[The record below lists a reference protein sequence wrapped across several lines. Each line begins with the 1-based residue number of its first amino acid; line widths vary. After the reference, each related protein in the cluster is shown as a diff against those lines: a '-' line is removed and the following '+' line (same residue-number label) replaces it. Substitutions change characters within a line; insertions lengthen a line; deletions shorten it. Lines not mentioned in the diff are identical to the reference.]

1 MRLEG
6 ERALLR
12 IHLSNFLKW
21 RGRPL
26 YEALAERASRERLAG
41 ATVLAGT
48 SGYFGNGPIL
58 GDHPGALAVE
68 RPVIVEIVDDP
79 DALERFL
86 DGAEGMLRGRPAIV
100 TLERARVVRYG
111 DAGRAPGRPG
121 EDAR

>member
-1 MRLEG
+1 MKLEG

-12 IHLSNFLKW
+12 IHLSNYLKR

-26 YEALAERASRERLAG
+26 YEEIAERARREHLAG
-41 ATVLAGT
+41 ATVFAGT
-48 SGYFGNGPIL
+48 SGFFGNGPIL

-68 RPVIVEIVDDP
+68 RPVIVELVDDP

-86 DGAEGMLRGRPAIV
+86 DGVEELLRGQPAIV

-111 DAGRAPGRPG
+111 GKGTVG
-121 EDAR
+121 GAREGA